1 MAEDFPPYL
10 DGLNEFQLAAVV
22 NTEGPV
28 MIVAGAGSGKTRVL
42 TYRIAHIIRRGADP
56 FSILAL
62 TFTNKAAREM
72 RERIERLVGTEAKS
86 IWMGTFHSVFARMLR
101 QEADKIGYPKD
112 FTIYDTDDSK
122 SLIKTIL
129 KEWSLDD
136 KTYKPAAVL
145 GRISMAKNN
154 LIPAEK
160 YIQAVELTSEDERA
174 NRSRFGELFVEYQK
188 RLFKAGAMDFDDILV
203 NTELLLRK
211 HADVTHKWQHRF
223 KYVMVDEYQ
232 DTNMVQYYITRR
244 LAAVH
249 QNICVVGDD
258 AQSIYSFRGA
268 TIQNILNFERDY
280 PEVKVFRL
288 EQNYRS
294 TQTIVKAA
302 GSVIKRNKEQLE
314 KNVWTSNE
322 PGEKI
327 KVVRTVTDN
336 EEGRWVAQHIFE
348 EKTRNRLP
356 NKAFAIL
363 YRTNAQSRSFEEALR
378 KLGIDYKIYGGLS
391 FYQRKEIKDLLA
403 YLRLVINPN
412 DEEAFK
418 RIINY
423 PARKI
428 GNTTIDRLVI
438 LASEN
443 ASTLFYIA
451 CEARRHP
458 VLGASAVALE
468 NFGLMM
474 RSFQAMLKTHNA
486 YDLALHI
493 AKQTGLMRL
502 LFEDKTTEGVSRYEN
517 VVELLNGMKE
527 FVEDDTSENEKGLAE
542 FLQEVALYTDDR
554 KDNDPNRDMVTL
566 MTIHASKGLEF
577 PYVYVVGMEEN
588 LFPSQMALNSRQEL
602 EEERRLFY
610 VAVTRAERRLMLTFA
625 SSRFRFGQL
634 LPGEP
639 SRFIDEIDRQFLD
652 MEMTGQ
658 QRPAAMQQRQERSNL
673 FDSLQRKQG
682 NAPAPPSR
690 PSPPPIADP
699 NFEEGDVSG
708 LVAGMRVQH
717 QRFGYGEVSSMEG
730 EGENRKANIVFDN
743 FGEKKLILRFAKLR
757 IVEG

>member
-1 MAEDFPPYL
+1 
-10 DGLNEFQLAAVV
+10 
-22 NTEGPV
+22 
-28 MIVAGAGSGKTRVL
+28 
-42 TYRIAHIIRRGADP
+42 
-56 FSILAL
+56 
-62 TFTNKAAREM
+62 
-72 RERIERLVGTEAKS
+72 
-86 IWMGTFHSVFARMLR
+86 
-101 QEADKIGYPKD
+101 
-112 FTIYDTDDSK
+112 
-122 SLIKTIL
+122 
-129 KEWSLDD
+129 
-136 KTYKPAAVL
+136 
-145 GRISMAKNN
+145 
-154 LIPAEK
+154 
-160 YIQAVELTSEDERA
+160 
-174 NRSRFGELFVEYQK
+174 
-188 RLFKAGAMDFDDILV
+188 
-203 NTELLLRK
+203 
-211 HADVTHKWQHRF
+211 
-223 KYVMVDEYQ
+223 
-232 DTNMVQYYITRR
+232 
-244 LAAVH
+244 
-249 QNICVVGDD
+249 
-258 AQSIYSFRGA
+258 
-268 TIQNILNFERDY
+268 
-280 PEVKVFRL
+280 
-288 EQNYRS
+288 
-294 TQTIVKAA
+294 
-302 GSVIKRNKEQLE
+302 
-314 KNVWTSNE
+314 
-322 PGEKI
+322 
-327 KVVRTVTDN
+327 
-336 EEGRWVAQHIFE
+336 VAQHIFE

-443 ASTLFYIA
+443 GTTLFHIA
-451 CEARRHP
+451 CEARRYP
-458 VLGASAVALE
+458 VLGASGVALE

-474 RSFQAMLKTHNA
+474 RSFQAMQKTHNA

-493 AKQTGLMRL
+493 SKQTGLMRL

-554 KDNDPNRDMVTL
+554 KDNDPNRDTVTL
-566 MTIHASKGLEF
+566 MTIHGSKGLEF

-658 QRPAAMQQRQERSNL
+658 QRPAAMQQREERSNL
-673 FDSLQRKQG
+673 FDSMQRKQG
-682 NAPAPPSR
+682 NAPVPPSR
-690 PSPPPIADP
+690 PAPPPIADP
-699 NFEEGDVSG
+699 NFVEGDVSG
-708 LVAGMRVQH
+708 LSAGMRVQH

>member
-1 MAEDFPPYL
+1 
-10 DGLNEFQLAAVV
+10 
-22 NTEGPV
+22 
-28 MIVAGAGSGKTRVL
+28 
-42 TYRIAHIIRRGADP
+42 
-56 FSILAL
+56 
-62 TFTNKAAREM
+62 
-72 RERIERLVGTEAKS
+72 
-86 IWMGTFHSVFARMLR
+86 
-101 QEADKIGYPKD
+101 
-112 FTIYDTDDSK
+112 
-122 SLIKTIL
+122 
-129 KEWSLDD
+129 
-136 KTYKPAAVL
+136 
-145 GRISMAKNN
+145 MAKNS

-160 YIQAVELTSEDERA
+160 YIQAVELTAEDERA

-203 NTELLLRK
+203 NTEQLLRK
-211 HADVTHKWQHRF
+211 HADVAHKWQHRF

-322 PGEKI
+322 AGEKI

-348 EKTRNRLP
+348 EKSRNRLP

-443 ASTLFYIA
+443 ATTLFNIA
-451 CEARRHP
+451 CEARRYP
-458 VLGASAVALE
+458 VLGASGVSLE

-493 AKQTGLMRL
+493 SKQTGLMRL

-554 KDNDPNRDMVTL
+554 KDNDPNRDTVTL
-566 MTIHASKGLEF
+566 MTIHGSKGLEF

-658 QRPAAMQQRQERSNL
+658 QRPAAMQQREERSNL

-682 NAPAPPSR
+682 NAPVPPSR
-690 PSPPPIADP
+690 PAPPPIADP
-699 NFEEGDVSG
+699 NFVEGDVSG
-708 LVAGMRVQH
+708 LAAGMRVQH

-730 EGENRKANIVFDN
+730 EGENRKANIVFDS

>member
-10 DGLNEFQLAAVV
+10 DGLNESQLAAVV

-72 RERIERLVGTEAKS
+72 RDRIQKLVGTEAKS

-122 SLIKTIL
+122 NLIKTIL
-129 KEWSLDD
+129 KEWNLDD

-145 GRISMAKNN
+145 GRISMAKNS

-160 YIQAVELTSEDERA
+160 YVQAAELTAEDERA

-188 RLFKAGAMDFDDILV
+188 RLFKSGAMDFDDILV

-211 HADVTHKWQHRF
+211 HADVANKWQHRF
-223 KYVMVDEYQ
+223 RYVMVDEYQ

-280 PEVKVFRL
+280 PDVKVFRL

-294 TQTIVKAA
+294 TQTIVQAA

-348 EKTRNRLP
+348 EKTRHRLP

-418 RIINY
+418 RIVNY

-428 GNTTIDRLVI
+428 GGTTIDRLII

-443 ASTLFYIA
+443 GTTLFNIA
-451 CEARRHP
+451 SEARRHP

-474 RSFQAMLKTHNA
+474 KSFQAMQKTHNA
-486 YDLALHI
+486 YDLALYI

-682 NAPAPPSR
+682 NSPAPPSR
-690 PSPPPIADP
+690 PAPQPIADP
-699 NFEEGDVSG
+699 NFVEGDVTG
-708 LVAGMRVQH
+708 LAAGMRVQH
-717 QRFGYGEVSSMEG
+717 QRFGFGEVSSMEG